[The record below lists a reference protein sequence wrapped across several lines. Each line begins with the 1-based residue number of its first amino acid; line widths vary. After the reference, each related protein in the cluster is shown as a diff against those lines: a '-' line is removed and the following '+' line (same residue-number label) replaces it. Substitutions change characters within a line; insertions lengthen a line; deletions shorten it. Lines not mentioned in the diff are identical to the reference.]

1 MNYGSLDTTLSKPST
16 PVLLTWDYT
25 SEICRSWGGGV
36 ISWLTT
42 PFRAFSLMSTANDF
56 WREKEGG
63 NCWSRWLSFSRLHI
77 YIHILNILTNIL
89 CLFTFK
95 YMYTCI
101 KHLDQYFIWV
111 RHHHYLMFFVR
122 SRMTPQKTNL
132 WISSRDTCE
141 FPHVIYDVIFLWRHF
156 DAVIMTSYFLT
167 SFWRRHY
174 DVIFLWRHFDA
185 VIMTSYFCDV
195 ILTPSLW
202 RHILWRHFDAVIMTS
217 NFFDVILT
225 PSLWRHIFGT
235 SFPHRSYANDDEP
248 CKSTENDTR

>member
-1 MNYGSLDTTLSKPST
+1 
-16 PVLLTWDYT
+16 
-25 SEICRSWGGGV
+25 
-36 ISWLTT
+36 
-42 PFRAFSLMSTANDF
+42 
-56 WREKEGG
+56 
-63 NCWSRWLSFSRLHI
+63 
-77 YIHILNILTNIL
+77 
-89 CLFTFK
+89 
-95 YMYTCI
+95 MYTCI

-202 RHILWRHFDAVIMTS
+202 RYIFVTSFWRRHYDVIFLWRHFDAVIMTS
-217 NFFDVILT
+217 YHCDVISSPELKWWRAMQKHWKRHT
-225 PSLWRHIFGT
+225 IEKCIMRSWICSFHLPSAEAFACCWKPVVVIS
-235 SFPHRSYANDDEP
+235 SFYVGLHFVVW
-248 CKSTENDTR
+248 K